1 MDFGLGNKTGAAA
14 QPQGDVIKNATA
26 ATFAKDVLEASRK
39 VPVLVDFWAPWCG
52 PCKQLTPILEKV
64 VRAQGGKVRLV
75 KINIDENQTIAA
87 QLRIQSIPTVYAFRD
102 GRPLDGFMGA
112 QPESAVKAFV
122 DRLLGEEAAMDAA
135 AAIEAADKA
144 LEAGDLQGAAEVYA
158 GVLQQEPQNVGA
170 LAGLARCY
178 LKSGDVARAEQ
189 TIALVPP
196 DKQES
201 AAVASVRAALD
212 LAKLSGKAGDTGKLE
227 AKVKAEPGNH
237 QARIDYA
244 MALAAGGRKAEAL
257 DQLLEAVRRDRKWN
271 EEAARKQLV
280 QLFDAWGPKDPATL
294 EGRRRLSSILFS

>member
-1 MDFGLGNKTGAAA
+1 MVLGLGKTGGAP
-14 QPQGDVIKNATA
+14 QPADGDTIKNTTA
-26 ATFAKDVLEASRK
+26 ATFAKDVLETSRT

-75 KINIDENQTIAA
+75 KINIDENQTIAN

-122 DRLLGEEAAMDAA
+122 ERLLGEEAAMDAA
-135 AAIEAADKA
+135 AAIESADKA

-158 GVLQQEPQNVGA
+158 AVLQQDPQNVGA
-170 LAGLARCY
+170 LAGLAKCY

-189 TIALVPP
+189 TIELVPP
-196 DKQES
+196 DKRET

-212 LAKLSGKAGDTGKLE
+212 LAKLAGKTGDTAKLE
-227 AKVKAEPGNH
+227 ATVKAEPANH

-244 MALAAGGRKAEAL
+244 MALAAGGKKAEAL

-294 EGRRRLSSILFS
+294 DGRRRLSSILFS

>member
-1 MDFGLGNKTGAAA
+1 MVLGLGKADDGS
-14 QPQGDVIKNATA
+14 QPGIGDIIKNASA
-26 ATFAKDVLEASRK
+26 ATFAKDVLEASRTE
-39 VPVLVDFWAPWCG
+39 PVLVDFWAPWCG

-75 KINIDENQTIAA
+75 KINIDENQTIAN

-122 DRLLGEEAAMDAA
+122 ERLLGEEAALDVA

-158 GVLQQEPQNVGA
+158 GVLQQDPQNIGA
-170 LAGLARCY
+170 LAGLAKCY

-196 DKQES
+196 DKRET

-212 LAKLSGKAGDTGKLE
+212 LAKLAGKTGDTAKLE
-227 AKVKAEPGNH
+227 AAVNAEPANH

-244 MALAAGGRKAEAL
+244 MALAAGGKKGEAL